1 MKSII
6 MRLAIAVCLV
16 GIGLVHEELYV
27 DNGYRAIHV
36 VGPSFLIASAGSF
49 AVAAL
54 LVVSDAL
61 IIKLLAAA
69 LAAGAL
75 VGFVASRTIGI
86 AGFIETGL
94 QPAPQ
99 ALLSILA
106 EVAVLVLVGIPFAL
120 RFIRWMLLA
129 SPANS

>member
-1 MKSII
+1 MKPVI
-6 MRLAIAVCLV
+6 MRLAIAVCLA
-16 GIGLVHEELYV
+16 GIGLIHEELYT

-36 VGPSFLIASAGSF
+36 VGPSFLLVAAGSF

-54 LVVSDAL
+54 LLVGDAL
-61 IIKLLAAA
+61 IVRLLAAG
-69 LAAGAL
+69 LAVGAL

-106 EVAVLVLVGIPFAL
+106 EAAVLLLVGTPFAV

-129 SPANS
+129 APAES

>member
-1 MKSII
+1 MKTII
-6 MRLAIAVCLV
+6 MRVAIAVCLV
-16 GIGLVHEELYV
+16 VIGLVHEELYV

-36 VGPSFLIASAGSF
+36 VGPSFLIAAAGSF

-54 LVVSDAL
+54 MLVGDAL
-61 IIKLLAAA
+61 IVRLLAAG

-106 EVAVLVLVGIPFAL
+106 EVAVLVLVAVPFAV

-129 SPANS
+129 APANS

>member
-1 MKSII
+1 MKPLIL
-6 MRLAIAVCLV
+6 RLAIAVCLV
-16 GIGLVHEELYV
+16 VIGLVHEELYV

-36 VGPSFLIASAGSF
+36 VGPSFLVAAAGSF

-54 LVVSDAL
+54 LLVGDAL
-61 IIKLLAAA
+61 IIRLLAAA
-69 LAAGAL
+69 LAAGEL
-75 VGFVASRTIGI
+75 VGFLASRTVGI

-106 EVAVLVLVGIPFAL
+106 EAAVLLLVGIPFAM

-129 SPANS
+129 APAES

>member
-1 MKSII
+1 MKTII
-6 MRLAIAVCLV
+6 MRVAIAVCLV
-16 GIGLVHEELYV
+16 VIGLVHEELYV

-36 VGPSFLIASAGSF
+36 VGPSFLVASAGAF

-54 LVVSDAL
+54 LLVGDAL
-61 IIKLLAAA
+61 IVRLLAAG

-106 EVAVLVLVGIPFAL
+106 EVAVLVLVAVPFAV

-129 SPANS
+129 APANS

>member
-1 MKSII
+1 MKPLIL
-6 MRLAIAVCLV
+6 RLAIAVCLV
-16 GIGLVHEELYV
+16 VIGLVHEELYV

-36 VGPSFLIASAGSF
+36 VGPSFLVAAAGSF

-54 LVVSDAL
+54 LLVGDAL
-61 IIKLLAAA
+61 IIRLLAAA
-69 LAAGAL
+69 LAAGEL
-75 VGFVASRTIGI
+75 VGFLASRAVGI

-106 EVAVLVLVGIPFAL
+106 EAAVLLLVGIPFAM

-129 SPANS
+129 APAES

>member
-1 MKSII
+1 MKPII
-6 MRLAIAVCLV
+6 MRLAIAVGLV
-16 GIGLVHEELYV
+16 VIGLVHEELYV

-36 VGPSFLIASAGSF
+36 VGPSFLVQAAGSF

-54 LVVSDAL
+54 LLIGDAL
-61 IIKLLAAA
+61 VIRLLAAG
-69 LAAGAL
+69 LAVGAL
-75 VGFVASRTIGI
+75 VGFVTSRTIGI

-106 EVAVLVLVGIPFAL
+106 ETAVLLLVGIPFAA

-129 SPANS
+129 APANP